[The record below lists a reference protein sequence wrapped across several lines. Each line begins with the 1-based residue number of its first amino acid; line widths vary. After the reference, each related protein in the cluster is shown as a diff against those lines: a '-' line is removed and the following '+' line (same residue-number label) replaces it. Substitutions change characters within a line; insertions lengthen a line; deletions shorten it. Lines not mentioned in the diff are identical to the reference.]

1 MGAGGVRRPHLLA
14 VDHPFVAIEYGA
26 GPQRHEIGPGV
37 GLGEQLAPLLVGTD
51 QGGQVALLLGF
62 GAGRE
67 QRSDRQVHPDPERS
81 ERRCVIAPQLLF
93 DHLDMG
99 VTQPA
104 AAVLDRNVH
113 TRQAGGGE
121 LTLQV
126 ASPVDEG
133 LVTVGGPGDDVVALV
148 IGLGV
153 PQPEPRRQEGLHL
166 GTELLHVDV
175 RDLTVRVD
183 VRVAHLANLHTT
195 KIGEDLWSVQT
206 AGVSPSTLNGLVFY

>member
-1 MGAGGVRRPHLLA
+1 
-14 VDHPFVAIEYGA
+14 
-26 GPQRHEIGPGV
+26 
-37 GLGEQLAPLLVGTD
+37 
-51 QGGQVALLLGF
+51 
-62 GAGRE
+62 
-67 QRSDRQVHPDPERS
+67 
-81 ERRCVIAPQLLF
+81 
-93 DHLDMG
+93 MG
-99 VTQPA
+99 VTQAA

-113 TRQAGGGE
+113 TRQAGGRE
-121 LTLQV
+121 FTLQV

-153 PQPEPRRQEGLHL
+153 PQLEPRRQEGLHL
-166 GTELLHVDV
+166 GTEFLHVDV

-195 KIGEDLWSVQT
+195 KIGEDLWVVQT